1 MDAQELTLKSL
12 KLGYPI
18 DGDDEKVISGL
29 STVLV
34 ASIQEAK
41 DRISQIEFLFCR
53 KLYPNFQSKSK
64 TLHNFYLEARK
75 SLEEQGKEKENELL
89 LQIEKIRFENQ
100 RVLEENRLLKAQE
113 AKVKEPLE
121 KELLARQLIIEELQR
136 EIWKKSEEIDEG
148 LVLHKNLV
156 DLVQSKESLL
166 LEKEGILKQYVEKIK
181 GSIARVKDLEEE
193 VEDLKLG
200 LRKKDEKMAEEIK
213 LRETLHAKN
222 LKLISEIEGSEK
234 ERKQLLAQIV
244 ELDEEA
250 TRIRKNLSIKTQEVE
265 EKEEMQKQLI
275 KQIDVQSSELLEN
288 KKKLD
293 VHEKEKQ
300 LLLGKMRSL
309 EEKLNPPHKLS
320 TVRGESSE
328 GVDSYQRVLK
338 EVESI
343 SSELQAEKSKRL
355 HVTEAYKRLKSQHN
369 YLREKVGLTSE
380 NMLPLNKLENESDL
394 HKHKDPITATDP
406 TVPSPNTSTDNRKS
420 EKVKSEN
427 LEDDLGGLENNIP
440 DTFVAAC
447 DLSKVKEEIFEDDR
461 GIKTIPQ
468 SSDFH
473 RSVPKCPT
481 NTKLTSVSGTK
492 RRASSSWRQTRSR
505 QSRVGND
512 PHDDFLDTPLENV
525 RTNLNKGS
533 NKEDKQPEPVQKD
546 VSMGSSD
553 DETQDMNAKSSPQSK
568 QSSVPDANKKSFK
581 YIEPVRKKAERE
593 KLKGIECKQC
603 KKFYDAV
610 LPSDQGKNPD
620 SSKQNFRC
628 EHLDGV
634 SRHRYRYAPPMTPE
648 GFWNIGF
655 ESEL

>member
-1 MDAQELTLKSL
+1 MDAQELTLKSP

-18 DGDDEKVISGL
+18 DGDNEKVISGL

-64 TLHNFYLEARK
+64 TLHKFYLEARK
-75 SLEEQGKEKENELL
+75 SLEEQWKEKENELS
-89 LQIEKIRFENQ
+89 LQIEKMRLENE
-100 RVLEENRLLKAQE
+100 RVLEENRLLKAEE

-121 KELLARQLIIEELQR
+121 KELHARQLRIEELER
-136 EIWKKSEEIDEG
+136 EIGRKSEEIDEG

-166 LEKEGILKQYVEKIK
+166 LEKEGILKQFVEKIK
-181 GSIARVKDLEEE
+181 GSIARVKELEEE

-213 LRETLHAKN
+213 LREIFHAKN

-265 EKEEMQKQLI
+265 EKEEMKKQLI

-288 KKKLD
+288 KNKLD

-300 LLLGKMRSL
+300 LLEKMRCL
-309 EEKLNPPHKLS
+309 GEKLNQPHKPS

-343 SSELQAEKSKRL
+343 SSELQAEKRKRL

-380 NMLPLNKLENESDL
+380 NMLPLNKLGNEGDL
-394 HKHKDPITATDP
+394 HKHKDPIAAT
-406 TVPSPNTSTDNRKS
+406 
-420 EKVKSEN
+420 
-427 LEDDLGGLENNIP
+427 
-440 DTFVAAC
+440 
-447 DLSKVKEEIFEDDR
+447 
-461 GIKTIPQ
+461 
-468 SSDFH
+468 
-473 RSVPKCPT
+473 
-481 NTKLTSVSGTK
+481 
-492 RRASSSWRQTRSR
+492 
-505 QSRVGND
+505 
-512 PHDDFLDTPLENV
+512 
-525 RTNLNKGS
+525 
-533 NKEDKQPEPVQKD
+533 
-546 VSMGSSD
+546 
-553 DETQDMNAKSSPQSK
+553 
-568 QSSVPDANKKSFK
+568 
-581 YIEPVRKKAERE
+581 
-593 KLKGIECKQC
+593 
-603 KKFYDAV
+603 
-610 LPSDQGKNPD
+610 GK
-620 SSKQNFRC
+620 
-628 EHLDGV
+628 
-634 SRHRYRYAPPMTPE
+634 
-648 GFWNIGF
+648 I
-655 ESEL
+655 